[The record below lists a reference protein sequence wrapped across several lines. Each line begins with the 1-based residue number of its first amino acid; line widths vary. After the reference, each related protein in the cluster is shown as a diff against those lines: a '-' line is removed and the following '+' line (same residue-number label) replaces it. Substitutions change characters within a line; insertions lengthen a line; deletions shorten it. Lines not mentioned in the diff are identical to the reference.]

1 MVAAADVVTE
11 AIERLRSLPRPQ
23 AEAAA
28 MLLPEIEGEAAWDEL
43 FAGPQDELAAL
54 ADEALAE
61 ATACRSSRSTRPGRS
76 ILSGSVSVIARSA

>member
-11 AIERLRSLPRPQ
+11 AIERLRSLPRAQ

-28 MLLPEIEGEAAWDEL
+28 SVLLAEIEAEAAWDEL
-43 FAGPQDELAAL
+43 FARSQDGLAAL

-61 ATACRSSRSTRPGRS
+61 AAAGR
-76 ILSGSVSVIARSA
+76 LVARDPADPA

>member
-28 MLLPEIEGEAAWDEL
+28 TLLLAEIEAEAAWDEL
-43 FAGPQDELAAL
+43 FAGSQDELAAL

-61 ATACRSSRSTRPGRS
+61 AAAGR
-76 ILSGSVSVIARSA
+76 LSPRDPADPA